1 MHKQLY
7 VFALDRLKRVP
18 SFSYP
23 MQRKKYFS
31 LTVSLFLCNLHI
43 ISILQNER
51 YFSNRYLSLFSPQ
64 NRFISVYPSLFLGYL
79 SFHFF
84 AFYVSSCQMDLASWL
99 LFTCCLYIMLLIS
112 MAFDAFIR
120 VLFYRHLHRSTRV
133 NRSLHPCKQVCAP
146 RWTCLFTWV
155 ER

>member
-1 MHKQLY
+1 MRDTSQIGISHYFLPRI
-7 VFALDRLKRVP
+7 A
-18 SFSYP
+18 SF
-23 MQRKKYFS
+23 Q
-31 LTVSLFLCNLHI
+31 
-43 ISILQNER
+43 SIPHS
-51 YFSNRYLSLFSPQ
+51 FW
-64 NRFISVYPSLFLGYL
+64 GYL

-133 NRSLHPCKQVCAP
+133 NKHVYLGAQ
-146 RWTCLFTWV
+146 TCLQGCNDRFTRV